1 MSVIERIKVHALV
14 SIFWRSKVRMLSAV
28 NGFQATEADG
38 VWHLLRGI
46 EGADDPKVRATL
58 FEHMIEE
65 ESHAE
70 AFGQVCRA
78 ESVQAFAPTFY
89 EREDIFPPDTPVWKL
104 IAYVHVGEVDATARF
119 GVLRDA
125 LPPGRLKEA
134 LKTIVAD
141 EEGHIDLTHSLLLE
155 LGATESE
162 IRKTYR
168 QVRLR
173 RGWEGWLRSGKRV
186 VNWVAVTLLSA
197 VYFAMAPFFYRTA
210 RAKLLQHKVVYDN
223 NRIKG
228 AR

>member
-1 MSVIERIKVHALV
+1 MSLMERIKVRALV
-14 SIFWRSKVRMLSAV
+14 SVFWRSKQTMLSAV

-46 EGADDPKVRATL
+46 EGAEDPKVRATL

-70 AFGQVCRA
+70 AFGQVCRE
-78 ESVQAFAPTFY
+78 ESAQAFVPTFY
-89 EREDIFPPDTPVWKL
+89 EREDIFPTGTPIWKL

-125 LPPGRLKEA
+125 LPPGRLKDA

-141 EEGHIDLTHSLLLE
+141 EEGHIDLTHDLLLE
-155 LGATESE
+155 LGASETE

-173 RGWEGWLRSGKRV
+173 RAWEGWLRSGKRM
-186 VNWVAVTLLSA
+186 VNWVAVTLLSG
-197 VYFAMAPFFYRTA
+197 VYFVMAPFFFRTA
-210 RAKLLQHKVVYDN
+210 RAKLRQNTVVYDN
-223 NRIKG
+223 NRLKG